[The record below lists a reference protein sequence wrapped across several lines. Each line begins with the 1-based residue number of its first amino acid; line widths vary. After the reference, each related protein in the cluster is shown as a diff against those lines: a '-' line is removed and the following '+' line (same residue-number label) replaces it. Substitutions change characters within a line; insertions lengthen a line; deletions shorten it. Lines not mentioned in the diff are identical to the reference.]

1 MQPTTSSASS
11 HAGFIM
17 IGILLPSHILFL
29 RNTQLDKL
37 VFFCS
42 DSDCLRICFKFEEEN
57 AEKDTEAVKKERFAA
72 VMGMMQVSRESNS
85 TKLSILSS
93 TEC

>member
-17 IGILLPSHILFL
+17 IGILFPSHILFL

-37 VFFCS
+37 VFFGS